1 MRIGRWSE
9 LRVVRV
15 YHSESI
21 AMCGVDKEMSG
32 EEELVG
38 LVGVSVLS
46 KVRSES
52 VSKSSRWEPRAAPL
66 ASLVDEYQAGLWAL
80 KSPKIRL
87 SSGGVRSRSRE
98 GVKSGGQEEVGGMY
112 ILKIL
117 MI

>member
-1 MRIGRWSE
+1 M
-9 LRVVRV
+9 RV

-80 KSPKIRL
+80 KSPRMRE
-87 SSGGVRSRSRE
+87 SSWSWSKSWRE
-98 GVKSGGQEEVGGMY
+98 GVKLGGQEDVGGM
-112 ILKIL
+112 
-117 MI
+117 